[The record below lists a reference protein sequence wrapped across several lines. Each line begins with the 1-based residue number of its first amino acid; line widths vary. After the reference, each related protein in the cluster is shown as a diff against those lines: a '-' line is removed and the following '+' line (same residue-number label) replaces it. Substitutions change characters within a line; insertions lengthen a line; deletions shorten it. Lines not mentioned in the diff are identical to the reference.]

1 MIHATFIILFGLNKN
16 AVATSLDYSA
26 SLFQTFERQDVTDSD
41 TFIAFKAPKDKTK
54 LVKKRILD
62 GSKEET
68 SPQSKET
75 QNIRSLEAFDLG
87 SFW

>member
-1 MIHATFIILFGLNKN
+1 M
-16 AVATSLDYSA
+16 SLDYPT
-26 SLFQTFERQDVTDSD
+26 SLFQMFERHDVKESD
-41 TFIAFKAPKDKTK
+41 TFIAFKAPKDKKK
-54 LVKKRILD
+54 LVRKRILD
-62 GSKEET
+62 ASKEET